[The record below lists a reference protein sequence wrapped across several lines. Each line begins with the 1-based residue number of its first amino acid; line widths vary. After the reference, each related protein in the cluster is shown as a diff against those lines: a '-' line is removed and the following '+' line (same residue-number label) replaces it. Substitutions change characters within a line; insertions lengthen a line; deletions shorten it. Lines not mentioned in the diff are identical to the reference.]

1 MKRWIRSVP
10 RKARWGKNYV
20 PNVPLVS
27 HEGETL
33 RFYDDPIEDKLLPL
47 TMPVTTRQHEAM
59 RQSRNPVSKSK
70 AFLIRRGKNA
80 RAR

>member
-1 MKRWIRSVP
+1 MVDSICPSA
-10 RKARWGKNYV
+10 ARWGKNYF
-20 PNVPLVS
+20 PYLPLVR
-27 HEGETL
+27 HEGETR
-33 RFYDDPIEDKLLPL
+33 RFYGDPIEDKLLPL
-47 TMPVTTRQHEAM
+47 TVQATTRQHEAM